1 MLGYLFLFYVLM
13 WYPLVHVV
21 LMCAHKKEELL
32 IQEVSLTVS
41 KGETDDY
48 SILQQGG
55 LYLQQLE
62 AFYEVRLV

>member
-1 MLGYLFLFYVLM
+1 M
-13 WYPLVHVV
+13 VHVV
-21 LMCAHKKEELL
+21 WMCVHKKEELI

-55 LYLQQLE
+55 LYLQ
-62 AFYEVRLV
+62 